1 MKPLGHIFSV
11 IAMLLLGY
19 APSQAVSPFSAMS
32 VEEVSTL
39 LSQAETAAT
48 AASAKDAAIPAA
60 SDIVPLPVTL
70 TASDMI
76 SKIYGVVDPEV
87 SRQECIDQS
96 RRTLRLTPEEDNGV
110 LWLESD
116 GGYRVNYYGLLPD
129 VSAMARF
136 DNDIDGVNDYGY
148 FFLFPYLANDK
159 RESITRQ
166 ADFCGTLLQEMA
178 DLGLPMDL
186 NTATDDLFEAVGDY
200 NGNFIDVR
208 LLDDK
213 GDNGEGRFILILSV
227 EPNAFTQAD
236 NTAAL

>member
-1 MKPLGHIFSV
+1 MKPLGKILSV
-11 IAMLLLGY
+11 IAFLIFGI
-19 APSQAVSPFSAMS
+19 APSFAVRSFSAMS

-39 LSQAETAAT
+39 LAQTET
-48 AASAKDAAIPAA
+48 AASAAFAKDAASSAV
-60 SDIVPLPVTL
+60 SGIVALPVTL

-76 SKIYGVVDPEV
+76 SKIYGVIDPEV

-96 RRTLRLTPEEDNGV
+96 RRTLRLTPEEEDGV

-129 VSAMARF
+129 VSALATFNSESDRL
-136 DNDIDGVNDYGY
+136 NDFGY
-148 FFLFPYLANDK
+148 FFLFPYAASDK

-178 DLGLPMDL
+178 DIGLPMDL
-186 NTATDDLFEAVGDY
+186 NMATDDLFEAVGDY

-213 GDNGEGRFILILSV
+213 GENGEGRYILILSV
-227 EPNAFTQAD
+227 EPNAFTEAD